1 MPPSSIHAG
10 SPSPSPN
17 RDPPTPGS
25 DNPGDQVDA
34 GVWKRRYNVLRE
46 SVNTPSQTASKRKA
60 SKRNAE

>member
-1 MPPSSIHAG
+1 MPPSSFYAG
-10 SPSPSPN
+10 SHSPSPD

-46 SVNTPSQTASKRKA
+46 SVNTLSQTAPKRKA
-60 SKRNAE
+60 STRNAE